1 MNHKK
6 TLIAIIA
13 LLAIL
18 IVAAPTSQAAAPGSA
33 TANAKLALR
42 FADSGLNPLKN
53 AYVKVYNQT
62 ANALLFEGRTDS
74 NGWLNVTIPKP
85 WDTTKYNITVW
96 WDPAGT
102 DYFYVFEKKDIT
114 GDLLKAKPATGYNC
128 TEGGYIVASVV
139 AVKITVNDISGNV
152 LDYYTTTVY
161 YNRTGKFYSAQKKP
175 ASNILIQV
183 PYNLSWTGGVD
194 WTLRVY
200 WDLEYLN
207 FTTTVS
213 YDGTYVTG
221 FNRFTT
227 DNRYANFT
235 VSFDKSVI
243 GPKTASVGTGTLTV
257 RMDVRP
263 FATQLVDWFGNKL
276 NATSGY
282 GIVKVMVHDANDPS
296 KLLATMI
303 ANGTGYVTF
312 PQIPNVKST
321 IVVYWLTH
329 EITVNT
335 TTVTDLTAVPSQLS
349 CQLVPAVLT
358 LKDKR
363 PTPSVLA
370 NAKVYVTWPNLLTHD
385 TKSNLAGVVQ
395 LPPYS
400 DDASRLSMATG
411 GVNDTGMHGSG
422 YLPFGNT
429 KVDVYWSITPEQPA
443 SWVKV
448 RSATISI
455 SGAGAGVIN
464 VKLDGT
470 TIESGFSG
478 KVLGVTLKCDVF
490 DAMLNVVD
498 LNGKAL
504 VSPTV
509 VLQHPSGAVS
519 LVTASPYGALTL
531 IQVPGGDWHVSVVYK
546 GVQFK
551 PYNMSDVFSINTNI
565 YSAVTFTFPYV
576 SANLKFVKWGS
587 DTFAIPGLN
596 VTLSWT
602 GNSTVAGTSG
612 ATYKEAWK
620 GTSTNGWANFTQIP
634 VSVPVTVDAWT
645 NKTRADLFG
654 ITKSIDVGPYETPIT
669 LAPAN
674 YIGTFHVYIYDVK
687 VNFCDVKGN
696 LLPSPLPY
704 SMAVTFINSTTW
716 SYANATS
723 NNSLFYYTTK
733 SHMYVGGGGYRLDVY
748 WAGVRV
754 YNATTTIPVVT
765 DPTKAYSELNLNL
778 RVYPVSFSLYNWKH
792 TTLMDKLNVTVM
804 WQAANMTWLNA
815 TANTISKI
823 DTLTTTVANNIFNT
837 TTTAAPYSY
846 KFYMVTLKYSAN
858 NLVYIPVWVTN
869 TAGKIVGT
877 PISIVV
883 LTIPGETVG
892 VPKDVSSIAVGSL
905 TYVTTPR
912 NVFINGTVSGWSGM
926 VAAGKLMDA
935 VKSKL
940 GLSYKFDILNFTG
953 VATAYSPVWSYS
965 SYVFDLKVAAYD
977 MTAKVTDWTDTGL
990 ASYTVD
996 AYWNKTAGKYY
1007 LVASSLTDGNGKATF
1022 STIFWG
1028 NATNYLFRAYR
1039 KPLTGELPADLSVTL
1054 ADDIIV
1060 YANVVANKDDIV
1072 TTMKFS
1078 NYIGLQALSANGK
1091 PLYKVFAGTPK
1102 YGLVYA
1108 IRYTPVKDTVSGTTV
1123 PAGTIAAFGY
1133 VDSTGK
1139 VYMPFALTTGNYTT
1153 MVRWLG
1159 VDVYNS
1165 YDKEVFYKIVKP
1177 TVFYTAFTDVFD
1189 VSYRLTDD
1197 VGRNLAGLKYT
1208 FAGGNYS
1215 VSGVTGTDGT
1225 FSTDLVPRGSY
1236 KITALWPS
1244 KDIKVLDID
1253 VTVTGNLVEVPIK
1266 CSVYDATLVVK
1277 TPKGTLLT
1285 AATVSVKYPDDTTAT
1300 ATTTP
1305 AGEVK
1310 FTQIPIGTLTVT
1322 GVTWLGKS
1330 ITVTPASFTV
1340 DKTGI
1345 YTLTTT
1351 NVYTLTVKVVGA
1363 RGQGLGPTVV
1373 SIAPLGISVETDE
1386 SGVANVEVP
1395 AGTYTVAVNYRGI
1408 EDSRSVSVTADKTE
1422 TFGLDV
1428 FATIFGRPFRTAEFF
1443 GELILLPIVIIVVLY
1458 LIFYEY
1464 AAWRRK
1470 RLAVVPPT
1478 K

>member
-18 IVAAPTSQAAAPGSA
+18 IAAAPTSQVAAQ
-33 TANAKLALR
+33 TTNAKLALR
-42 FADSGLNPLKN
+42 FADCGLNPLKN

-74 NGWLNVTIPKP
+74 KGWLNVTIPEP
-85 WDTTKYNITVW
+85 RAGTTYNMTVW

-128 TEGGYIVASVV
+128 TEGGYIVASVLE
-139 AVKITVNDISGNV
+139 VKVTAKNYDGTAT

-161 YNRTGKFYSAQKKP
+161 YNWTNKVYSVSKKP
-175 ASNILIQV
+175 ASDILLQV
-183 PYNLSWTGGVD
+183 PYNLSWTGSKN
-194 WTLRVY
+194 WTIRVN
-200 WDLEYLN
+200 WDLEYLK
-207 FTTTVS
+207 FLEGAYSGCVKDFDIWADKT
-213 YDGTYVTG
+213 
-221 FNRFTT
+221 
-227 DNRYANFT
+227 YANFT
-235 VSFDKSVI
+235 VTIADPFALI
-243 GPKTASVGTGTLTV
+243 GPATDCVTDGRGTLTV
-257 RMDVRP
+257 KMDVRP
-263 FATQLVDWFGNKL
+263 FATQLIDWFGKNL
-276 NATSGY
+276 NATTGY

-303 ANGTGYVTF
+303 ASDTGYVSF
-312 PQIPNVKST
+312 PQVPNVKST

-335 TTVTDLTAVPSQLS
+335 TTVDDLTMLPSALR
-349 CQLVPAVLT
+349 CQLVPTVLT

-363 PTPSVLA
+363 PVSGVLA
-370 NAKVYVTWPNLLTHD
+370 EAKVYVTWPNLLTHD

-400 DDASRLSMATG
+400 DDARRVSMATG
-411 GVNDTGMHGSG
+411 AVPHGSG
-422 YLPFGNT
+422 YLPFGET

-443 SWVKV
+443 SWVNV
-448 RSATISI
+448 RSAKIKIVS
-455 SGAGAGVIN
+455 AG
-464 VKLDGT
+464 T
-470 TIESGFSG
+470 G
-478 KVLGVTLKCDVF
+478 KVDVYVDGELVKDDLAATLTYDVVCKVF

-498 LNGKAL
+498 LNGNPL

-509 VLQHPSGAVS
+509 VLQHPTGAVS
-519 LVTASPYGALTL
+519 MVTASPGGALTL
-531 IQVPGGDWHVSVVYK
+531 IQVPGGDWRVSVVYK
-546 GVQFK
+546 NVQFK
-551 PYNMSDVFSINTNI
+551 PYDKSDVFSINTNI
-565 YSAVTFTFPYV
+565 YSAVTFKFPYV
-576 SANLKFVKWGS
+576 DAKLKFVKWGS

-612 ATYKEAWK
+612 VTYKEAWK
-620 GTSTNGWANFTQIP
+620 GTSTKGWANFTQIP
-634 VSVPVTVDAWT
+634 VGVSVTVDAWT

-669 LAPAN
+669 LAPEN

-723 NNSLFYYTTK
+723 TNSLFYYTTTK
-733 SHMYVGGGGYRLDVY
+733 HMYVGGGGYRLDVY

-754 YNATTTIPVVT
+754 YNGTVTIPVVT

-792 TTLMDKLNVTVM
+792 TTLMDKLNVTIM
-804 WQAANMTWLNA
+804 WQAANMTWLNE
-815 TANTISKI
+815 TASGMENQKVA
-823 DTLTTTVANNIFNT
+823 DLTTKVASNIFNT
-837 TTTAAPYSY
+837 TEPAEKNSY
-846 KFYMVTLKYSAN
+846 MFYMVTLKYSAE

-869 TAGKIVGT
+869 TDTVKKIVGT

-905 TYVTTPR
+905 TYLTTPR
-912 NVFINGTVSGWSGM
+912 NEFINGTVSDWKKM
-926 VAAGKLMDA
+926 VAAGGLMN
-935 VKSKL
+935 VTKSKL
-940 GLSYKFDILNFTG
+940 GLDYKFDILNFTG

-965 SYVFDLKVAAYD
+965 NYVFDLKVAAYD
-977 MTAKVTDWTDTGL
+977 MTAKVTDWTGTGL
-990 ASYTVD
+990 VKYTVD
-996 AYWNKTAGKYY
+996 AYWKYAGKYY
-1007 LVASSLTDGNGKATF
+1007 LVISSLTDDTGKATF
-1022 STIFWG
+1022 KTIFWG
-1028 NATNYLFRAYR
+1028 NATTYMFRAYR
-1039 KPLTGELPADLSVTL
+1039 IPLAGELPADLKVTL
-1054 ADDIIV
+1054 ADDVIV
-1060 YANVVANKDDIV
+1060 YTDVTADKDDIV
-1072 TTMKFS
+1072 ASMKFG

-1091 PLYKVFAGTPK
+1091 PLYKVFAGVPK

-1108 IRYTPVKDTVSGTTV
+1108 IRYTPVKDTVSNTIV

-1139 VYMPFALTTGNYTT
+1139 VYMPFASTPGNYTI

-1189 VSYRLTDD
+1189 VSFRLTDD

-1208 FAGGNYS
+1208 FAGGEYS
-1215 VSGVTGTDGT
+1215 VSGVTGSDGT

-1236 KITALWPS
+1236 KITALWPR
-1244 KDIKVLDID
+1244 KDIKVLEMD
-1253 VTVTGNLVEVPIK
+1253 VTVTGNLVEVPVK
-1266 CSVYDATLVVK
+1266 CKVYDATVVVK

-1340 DKTGI
+1340 DKTGV

-1363 RGQGLGPTVV
+1363 RGQGLGPTAV
-1373 SIAPLGISVETDE
+1373 SIAPLGVSVETDE
-1386 SGVANVEVP
+1386 SGVASVEVP
-1395 AGTYTVAVNYRGI
+1395 AGTYTVSVNYRGI

-1422 TFGLDV
+1422 TFSLDV

-1464 AAWRRK
+1464 TVWRRK